1 MAMMAPIPG
10 QSLTDEPS
18 NFAWERPPEITD
30 PNEAIM
36 FHLDRLSEKPVAESV
51 LFLMDFGYP
60 TDVLTRSML
69 TAAVGEGM
77 HSIDVSLIVAP
88 VIEEELGY
96 MARVAGIDYK
106 ETFEAD
112 QTDDEL
118 QEERLRMLISKRL
131 SDNLGKGD
139 KEFARKTLSA
149 MGSSGEDNLEAMQS
163 DITPAQEQEQQDLMD
178 SGVEVSAEDVTE
190 DLPKIDMLAEENIV
204 NEEPMPSGKGLMS
217 RSV

>member
-30 PNEAIM
+30 PNEAVV

-51 LFLMDFGYP
+51 LFLMEFGYP
-60 TDVLTRSML
+60 TDVLARSML

-88 VIEEELGY
+88 VVEEELGY
-96 MARVAGIDYK
+96 MARTAGIDYK
-106 ETFEAD
+106 DTFEDD
-112 QTDDEL
+112 QTEDEL
-118 QEERLRMLISKRL
+118 QEERLRMLISKKL
-131 SDNLGKGD
+131 SDSLGKGN
-139 KEFARKTLSA
+139 KEFTRKTLDA
-149 MGSSGEDNLEAMQS
+149 MGSSGEDDLEAMQS
-163 DITPAQEQEQQDLMD
+163 DITPAQEQEQQDLTD
-178 SGVEVSAEDVTE
+178 TEEEEVSS
-190 DLPKIDMLAEENIV
+190 DLPKVDMLAEENII